1 MSYQVL
7 ARKWRPRS
15 FGALVGQDH
24 VVRAL
29 SHALESGRLHHA
41 YLFTGTRGIGKTTIA
56 RILAKSFNCDTGI
69 TPNPCGVCPSC
80 TEIDSGRFVDLLEV
94 DAATNT
100 RVEEM
105 RQLLENAVYAPT
117 RGRFK
122 VYVID
127 EVHMLSNSAFNAM
140 LKTLEEPPEH
150 IKFILATTD
159 PQKIPVTVLSRCLQ
173 FNLKQMPSA
182 AIATHLTGICEKE
195 SVTAEGGALQMIA
208 HAARGSMRDALS
220 LLDQAIAFCAGNVQT
235 EAVRSMLGTVDR
247 GFLVSILEYLAAGNL
262 QEAVAV
268 ANDIQARSLSFDE
281 ALAALATLLHN
292 IALVQ
297 AVPEIELPDGLDDS
311 RVRVLSNHL
320 DAETV
325 QLYYQIAL
333 HGRRDLA
340 LAPDEFAGFTMTL
353 MRMALF
359 RPDAGASSSMPNTGP
374 IGATRA
380 LSSAPA
386 GPASRLAPTKSTPT
400 PATTKAT
407 APAAIQTAPITP
419 ATPSISA
426 EPAVGPFDGNWPD
439 LVRSLKLGGLARQ
452 LADRSELVQF
462 DAGKIVLTVSP
473 QDRAL
478 TDKPFLERLR
488 QALAERLGHPVH
500 LELRTG
506 ATTGAS
512 VAASDEAARQSRT
525 GAAQTM
531 MQEDPFVRALVS
543 GFDAR
548 IESIKSLS

>member
-7 ARKWRPRS
+7 ARKWRPRT

-29 SHALESGRLHHA
+29 SHALDSGRLHHA

-56 RILAKSFNCDTGI
+56 RILAKSFNCEQGVSA
-69 TPNPCGVCPSC
+69 NPCGVCAAC

-173 FNLKQMPSA
+173 FNLKQMPPA
-182 AIATHLTGICEKE
+182 AISTHLALLCEKE
-195 SVTAEGGALQMIA
+195 SVTADSGALHLIA

-220 LLDQAIAFCAGNVQT
+220 LLDQAIAFCAGKVEA
-235 EAVRSMLGTVDR
+235 EAVQSMLGTVDR
-247 GFLVSILEYLAAGNL
+247 GFLTAILECLANDDLPGAM
-262 QEAVAV
+262 EV
-268 ANDIQARSLSFDE
+268 ANTIQTRSLSFDE
-281 ALAALATLLHN
+281 ALGALATLLHH
-292 IALVQ
+292 IALTQ
-297 AVPEIELPDGLDDS
+297 AIPAVEPPDEMDAE
-311 RVRVLSNHL
+311 RVRALAARM
-320 DAETV
+320 DAETI

-359 RPDAGASSSMPNTGP
+359 RPESIQLDGAPPT
-374 IGATRA
+374 
-380 LSSAPA
+380 
-386 GPASRLAPTKSTPT
+386 APTPRPLPATKTPT
-400 PATTKAT
+400 TSALQARIAPVATSTRP
-407 APAAIQTAPITP
+407 APAAPIAAAPPP
-419 ATPSISA
+419 APGS
-426 EPAVGPFDGNWPD
+426 PAPTPFDGNWPS
-439 LVRSLKLGGLARQ
+439 LVRALKISGMAKQ
-452 LADRSELVQF
+452 LADRTELVQF
-462 DAGKIVLTVSP
+462 DAGKLVLAVAQ
-473 QDRAL
+473 QDRGLAER
-478 TDKPFLERLR
+478 PFQERLR
-488 QALAERLGHPVH
+488 QAVAERLGQPIH
-500 LELRTG
+500 LEVRIG
-506 ATTGAS
+506 VTTGMS
-512 VAASDEAARQSRT
+512 VAANDEADRQARAN
-525 GAAQTM
+525 AAQSM
-531 MQEDPFVRALVS
+531 MNDDPFVRALVS

-548 IESIKSLS
+548 IESIKPLT